1 MKFIVVV
8 PARHASTRLPGK
20 MLLDLG
26 GKPMVVRVAERAR
39 LSAATDV
46 IVATD
51 HADIEAAVAS
61 AGIRAVMTRIDHQS
75 GTDRLAEVV
84 AKLDL
89 ADDAVIVN
97 VQGDEPLIDPAL
109 IDAVAAELAAHPDA
123 AIATAAK
130 PIKEAADFFNP
141 NFVKVVR
148 DARGLALYFS
158 RAPIPFARD
167 AFAQRRDELPGDV
180 QTRDEQPIAFPAL
193 HHIGI
198 YAYRARFLKRFGT
211 LPQSPAEVFEAL
223 EQLRALHHGYPIA
236 VTVWTKPIEA
246 GVDTQDDLARVSA
259 IFAAHFG

>member
-1 MKFIVVV
+1 MEFLVVV

-39 LSAATDV
+39 QSAASDV

-51 HADIEAAVAS
+51 HAEIEMAVS
-61 AGIRAVMTRIDHQS
+61 KAGVRVLMTRVDHQS

-84 AKLDL
+84 AKLGL

-109 IDAVAAELAAHPDA
+109 IDAVAAKLAAHPEA

-130 PIKEAADFFNP
+130 PIKEAADFFNT
-141 NFVKVVR
+141 NFVKVVC
-148 DARGLALYFS
+148 DDKGLALYFS
-158 RAPIPFARD
+158 RAPIPYARD
-167 AFAQRRDELPGDV
+167 AFAQSRDVLPEGL
-180 QTRDEQPIAFPAL
+180 PAL

-198 YAYRARFLKRFGT
+198 YAYRASFLKRFGA
-211 LPQSPAEVFEAL
+211 LPQSPAEKYEAL
-223 EQLRALHHGYPIA
+223 EQLRALHHGYRIA
-236 VTVWTKPIEA
+236 VTVWTQPIEA
-246 GVDTQDDLARVSA
+246 GVDTADDLTRIRS
-259 IFAAHFG
+259 HFG